1 MADYPNLIHGVPGT
15 LRLARKEGVTKYDP
29 DTGDPVGKVARTVDK
44 TIDGQP
50 CWKNQTYTVSIDGKK
65 VEAEGYIMFRVLD
78 LTTAGITVQ
87 EEDQITQIGTADGW

>member
-65 VEAEGYIMFRVLD
+65 VEA
-78 LTTAGITVQ
+78 
-87 EEDQITQIGTADGW
+87 